1 MHCTNSPHDDGGEIK
16 NSNVQIMIDNII
28 EVDANISTTTTT
40 TTTTTATT
48 TSLHSS
54 IRKGRC
60 ETGSCS
66 STGEDTDLM
75 SPCNSMSFDN
85 ISEVMKDPS
94 TSRRSSLSSSSSAS
108 SSSWGSDEYIDMRY
122 SFISNF
128 MFLAGASIQT
138 YTSII
143 DLKDSR
149 TYALM
154 DDDGG
159 GDDDY
164 VNTFSDKMYYV
175 LNSVGPFLYILNACI
190 DIRWQLDLT
199 STPLSWLSSVSSW
212 VWCRCRFARSQE
224 ESTTSSDNNINTTR
238 DLTMEEEEQQQQ
250 YQEVGKNFDSNNKDD
265 DISLSTIQSNIT
277 SSFESTDATYW
288 GLLTAFI
295 FGIGAIF
302 ELYSTFLDDHYEEAD
317 DWDDDAYL
325 IKEEMKRP
333 WYVSN
338 YKIGFI
344 GMNLYL
350 LSGIVELL
358 AQRKS
363 YRSGCNISRIFCRQ
377 DEQQPIN
384 KPKSVEIE
392 STLLSSSSS
401 SSSLSP
407 DRITK
412 TLLFLGSFLFV
423 CGTLLDCTIALLYD
437 PEARHDLDP
446 NKIVIINDVVLC
458 TCSLISS
465 LLWNIDAVLCIIADI
480 LLYSLHKEDSKGRRW
495 LCGGDTKNAQSS
507 SSSNNNNNDDSNTTP
522 LLFEQQQNYSTL

>member
-1 MHCTNSPHDDGGEIK
+1 MLCTNTPHDDGGEIK
-16 NSNVQIMIDNII
+16 NSNVQIMMTTKEDNII
-28 EVDANISTTTTT
+28 EEDENNSTS
-40 TTTTTATT
+40 TATT
-48 TSLHSS
+48 TSLHLS

-66 STGEDTDLM
+66 SSGEDTDIM
-75 SPCNSMSFDN
+75 SPCMSFDN
-85 ISEVMKDPS
+85 ISMEDPS
-94 TSRRSSLSSSSSAS
+94 TSRRSSSCSSSSSWS
-108 SSSWGSDEYIDMRY
+108 SYEYIDLRY
-122 SFISNF
+122 TFISNF

-143 DLKDSR
+143 DLKESR
-149 TYALM
+149 SYALM
-154 DDDGG
+154 DDDG

-175 LNSVGPFLYILNACI
+175 LNSLGPFLYILNACI

-212 VWCRCRFARSQE
+212 SWCRCRFARSQE
-224 ESTTSSDNNINTTR
+224 ESTTSPDNINTR

-250 YQEVGKNFDSNNKDD
+250 YQEVGKTFDSNNDD
-265 DISLSTIQSNIT
+265 DDDDEISLSTIQSTIT
-277 SSFESTDATYW
+277 SSFESTYTTYW

-302 ELYSTFLDDHYEEAD
+302 ELYSTFLDNHYADAD
-317 DWDDDAYL
+317 DWDDDTYL

-363 YRSGCNISRIFCRQ
+363 YRSGCNISMICCHQ
-377 DEQQPIN
+377 DEQKPIK
-384 KPKSVEIE
+384 KPKSVELE
-392 STLLSSSSS
+392 STLSSSSS

-407 DRITK
+407 DKITK
-412 TLLFLGSFLFV
+412 TLLFLGTFLFV

-446 NKIVIINDVVLC
+446 NKIVIIDDVVLD

-465 LLWNIDAVLCIIADI
+465 LLWNVDAVLYIIADI

-495 LCGGDTKNAQSS
+495 LCGGDTKKAQSS
-507 SSSNNNNNDDSNTTP
+507 SSSNSNDDSNTTS